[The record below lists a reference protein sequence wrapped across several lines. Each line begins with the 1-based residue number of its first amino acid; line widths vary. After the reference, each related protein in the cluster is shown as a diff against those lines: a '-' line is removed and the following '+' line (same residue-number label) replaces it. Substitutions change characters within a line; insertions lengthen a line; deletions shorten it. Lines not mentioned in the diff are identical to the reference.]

1 MPLRGYVARLARELW
16 QTRLVGEQLL
26 SGQPTH
32 GQAQDVAKDFAHES
46 DNDLTRDKLYEASSS
61 LVCFSTSARRFPQ

>member
-1 MPLRGYVARLARELW
+1 MPLRGYVARLAREFW
-16 QTRLVGEQLL
+16 ETRLVGEQLL

-32 GQAQDVAKDFAHES
+32 GQAQDVAEDFGHES

-61 LVCFSTSARRFPQ
+61 LVCFSTSARRFHQ